1 MIPAIA
7 LKFANK
13 IYQSTFALPLCGGKA
28 CLGFSLPQTP
38 LMREPP
44 ALGLPFYICTPSEIL
59 NQYDVLPPVTNKWHF
74 GHLHGVQ
81 KTTLTMIFF
90 CYNIFVTHSK
100 SILYHIIF
108 KYQNSNMLKLI

>member
-90 CYNIFVTHSK
+90 VI
-100 SILYHIIF
+100 
-108 KYQNSNMLKLI
+108 KYICNT